1 MKKFVLFILAFSP
14 LIGLAQEKQN
24 FGITFH
30 GFVKSDLFF
39 DSRQTVDVR
48 EGHFL
53 LYPQNENLDPDGKDI
68 NAKSS
73 FNLLSIQSR
82 LQGFITGPDVLGAAS
97 SAYIEG
103 EFFGTSNADI
113 NGFRLRH
120 AFLKLQWTKTQVL
133 VGQYWHPLFVTT
145 CYPGTVS
152 FNTGAPFQPFTRN
165 PQIRITQNF
174 GKFNAIL
181 TALSQLDFQSTGPS
195 GSSPKY
201 LRNTMIPALNL
212 RFEFET
218 EDKEAGNAIL
228 AGVSAN
234 YKTLQPTLMTDAGY
248 ATDSKVSS
256 LSLAAYLKLQWKPIT
271 VRLYGFYGEDA
282 ANLTMLG
289 GYALKELTD
298 SIKGFF
304 SYTPVKTQSVWIDV
318 QSNGKTWQVGVFGG
332 YTKNLGT
339 KDAMVLPTP
348 FSYSNMTIYSRGSNI
363 DFAYRA
369 SARLIYNNGKFRLAP
384 ELEYTVAAYAK
395 DNRSYDANGKITDSK
410 SIGNWRVLVGF
421 YYFF

>member
-39 DSRQTVDVR
+39 DSRQTIDVR

-53 LYPQNENLDPDGKDI
+53 LYPKNEMLDLNGKDI

-82 LQGFITGPDVLGAAS
+82 LQGFITGPDLLGAKS
-97 SAYIEG
+97 SAYLEG

-133 VGQYWHPLFVTT
+133 VGQYWHPLFVAK

-165 PQIRITQNF
+165 PQIRVTQKL

-181 TALSQLDFQSTGPS
+181 TAMSQWDFQSTGPN
-195 GSSPKY
+195 GTSPQY
-201 LRNTMIPALNL
+201 LRNSMIPALNL
-212 RFEFET
+212 RFEFDM
-218 EDKEAGNAIL
+218 EDKEAGKALL
-228 AGVSAN
+228 AGISAN
-234 YKTLQPTLMTDAGY
+234 YKTLQPALSTSNGYVTDA
-248 ATDSKVSS
+248 KVSS
-256 LSLAAYLKLQWKPIT
+256 LSFAAYLKMQWKPIT
-271 VRLYGFYGEDA
+271 MSLYGFYGEDA
-282 ANLTMLG
+282 TNLTMLG
-289 GYALKELTD
+289 GYALREVTD
-298 SIKGFF
+298 INKGYVD
-304 SYTPVKTQSVWIDV
+304 YTPVKTQSVWLDV
-318 QSNGKTWQVGVFGG
+318 HSNGKTWQVGVFGG

-339 KDAMVLPTP
+339 KDAMVLPTT
-348 FSYSNMTIYSRGSNI
+348 FDYTNMTFYSRGSNI
-363 DFAYRA
+363 DYAYRT

-395 DNRSYDANGKITDSK
+395 NINSYDANGKITDSN
-410 SIGNWRVLVGF
+410 SVGNIRVLLGF